1 MRARYRIRLTEAERD
16 ALTTLTRRGH
26 HSARRLTRARILL
39 LADGGA
45 SDRAIAAAL
54 QVDRRTCARIRQ
66 RAVIEGVE
74 TALADRPR
82 PGARR
87 KLDARQE
94 AHLIA
99 VACSAP
105 PTGRATWTMQL
116 LADRLVE
123 LELVESISDETVR
136 RTLKKTI

>member
-1 MRARYRIRLTEAERD
+1 MRARYRIRLSEPERQQ
-16 ALTTLTRRGH
+16 LTSMTRRGH
-26 HSARRLTRARILL
+26 DAARRLTRARILL

-74 TALADRPR
+74 AALADRPR

-99 VACSAP
+99 LACSEP

-123 LELVESISDETVR
+123 LELIESISDETVR

>member
-1 MRARYRIRLTEAERD
+1 MRARYRIRRSEPERQV
-16 ALTTLTRRGH
+16 LTTLTRRGH

-54 QVDRRTCARIRQ
+54 QVDRRTGARIRQ
-66 RAVIEGVE
+66 RAVSEGVE

-87 KLDARQE
+87 KLDARQV

-99 VACSAP
+99 LACSEP
-105 PTGRATWTMQL
+105 PTGRVTWTMQL

-123 LELVESISDETVR
+123 LELVDAVSDETVR
-136 RTLKKTI
+136 RTLKTTI